1 MTDYLD
7 SNKIISIAIL
17 KRYPPFLNVN
27 ILKINTE
34 NTDLIEENRKINAN
48 KMWENKVKAGTNKVE
63 NIKLYFKKE
72 AGSLEKKKYNRKL
85 LISWK
90 MWKLKNIT
98 FLLIT
103 NEETPGA
110 NIIQWSYF
118 KLHVVSD
125 IICN

>member
-72 AGSLEKKKYNRKL
+72 AGSLEKKK
-85 LISWK
+85 I
-90 MWKLKNIT
+90 
-98 FLLIT
+98 
-103 NEETPGA
+103 
-110 NIIQWSYF
+110 
-118 KLHVVSD
+118 
-125 IICN
+125 